1 MNGAVIASVRQHLST
16 MREGDNQVFIQ
27 SGGRQRTVW
36 HTEEETAGYTQH
48 DPTTHTCKYRLV
60 CVCVW
65 SKHRCLPFFFFL
77 FTSSTKRTEAS
88 LQDMSSSS
96 SSLRMMISALSTA
109 EHISDVWH
117 RREGE
122 SSSPSAHTHTN
133 HSDCLCQS
141 SQLSGLA
148 CLSSLKRA
156 GWIICT
162 TLHCVLNKS
171 SINPQTDFLLLQ
183 RDKLNSALHVI

>member
-65 SKHRCLPFFFFL
+65 SKHRCLPFFFFFL

-122 SSSPSAHTHTN
+122 SSPSAHTHTN
-133 HSDCLCQS
+133 HPDCLCQS

-162 TLHCVLNKS
+162 TRHCVFNKS